1 MTDGNAVEE
10 SWIKPS
16 KGQYVCV
23 PFTVYKTAKMKECV
37 LIADN
42 NSLAWE
48 S

>member
-16 KGQYVCV
+16 EGQYVCV
-23 PFTVYKTAKMKECV
+23 PFNMYGTAEMKVCV
-37 LIADN
+37 IADN